1 MRTTLNIDDD
11 VLRAAKELARLRGTS
26 AGEVI
31 SKLARQTLMA
41 ESPPDGIR
49 NGVPLLSPREG
60 ERIVTPDDV
69 IALADEDSLP
79 RADS

>member
-31 SKLARQTLMA
+31 SNLVRQALMA
-41 ESPPDGIR
+41 ESPPGEMR
-49 NGVPLLSPREG
+49 NGVPLLSPRDG
-60 ERIVTPDDV
+60 ERIVTPEEV
-69 IALADEDSLP
+69 ISLADEDPLA
-79 RADS
+79 RVDS